1 MTTITLSQDILK
13 SIASGYV
20 AAQSVVEY
28 LIKGYGFSKPSGT
41 PIENV
46 SLQMLMRDGQKIRK
60 AHFNLEEGTMNLE
73 LA

>member
-13 SIASGYV
+13 SIASGYI

-28 LIKGYGFSKPSGT
+28 LIKHYGFSRPSGV

-46 SLQMLMRDGQKIRK
+46 SLQMLMQDGRKIRH
-60 AHFNLEEGTMNLE
+60 AFFNLEDGTMNLE